1 MESMED
7 SALLRQYCETQS
19 EDAFATLVTR
29 YINLV
34 HSAALRQ
41 LGNPQQAEE
50 VTQAVFILLAKK
62 AGGLRHEK
70 ALSSWLFRTAHLVSK
85 NFVRSEMRRH
95 HREQEAFMQS
105 SSNEPE
111 TNAWQQ
117 MSPLLDNAVAALGEK
132 DRQAILLRFFQKKS
146 LSDVGVAAGIGE
158 EAAKKRVSRALEKL
172 RNYFSKRGVN
182 STTAIIGE
190 NISAYSVQVAPGVL
204 AKTVAAAAVAKGVA
218 SSTSTLTL
226 VKGALKI
233 MAWTKVKT
241 AIVTGVVILA
251 TTVATLVVV
260 DGYWHGIGSRKE
272 RLKLPTGN
280 VTPMITY
287 GYSHNMV
294 VLASDGSLWTWGEE
308 RLGWPVLGLKDPKID
323 HTTRLRRIGDATN
336 WISVAAGDY
345 NCLAIKADGTLWGWG
360 MNLWHQLGDGTTN
373 TQSTPVQSVPG
384 NDWKQAATEGGTS
397 YGLKKGG
404 TLWTWG
410 RSPFG
415 DYRLEDNVDAVQIGI
430 STNWT
435 RIWAGG
441 IQAVGLQSDGSLWFW
456 GGTLTGDNKDNNAI
470 RVPTCVS
477 ADTNWTDVCFG
488 YSTVLGVKA
497 DGTLWSWGKEANFY
511 TQAPDDRSNAIPM
524 QVGTDTD
531 WVSCSSGPG
540 CFYHLLRKKDGSLW
554 AIDASEHRIIK
565 KDGVYQPIKIGQID
579 WQKDIAAFAAGA
591 DDIGV
596 ILTSD
601 GQVWTW
607 GRVIGQFSKADYNG
621 PNGQVYPK
629 PTVITKPWQLTNVVS
644 MD

>member
-1 MESMED
+1 MESMDD
-7 SALLRQYCETQS
+7 SALLRQYYETQS
-19 EDAFATLVTR
+19 EDAFAALVTR

-34 HSAALRQ
+34 HSAAMRQ

-70 ALSSWLFRTAHLVSK
+70 ALSSWLFRTAHLVAK

-105 SSNEPE
+105 SSNEPD
-111 TNAWQQ
+111 TDAWQQ
-117 MSPLLDNAVAALGEK
+117 MSPLLDTAVAALGEK

-146 LSDVGVAAGIGE
+146 LSEVGVASGIGE

-172 RNYFSKRGVN
+172 RSYFAKRGVN

-190 NISAYSVQVAPGVL
+190 NISAHSVQVAPAAL
-204 AKTVAAAAVAKGVA
+204 AKAVAAVAVAKGVA
-218 SSTSTLTL
+218 SSASTLTL

-233 MAWTKVKT
+233 MAWSKAKT
-241 AIVTGVVILA
+241 AIVTSAVILA
-251 TTVATLVVV
+251 TSVASLVVV
-260 DGYWHGIGSRKE
+260 DGFRRGFRTGKE

-280 VTPMITY
+280 LSPMIIY

-323 HTTRLRRIGDATN
+323 HTTKLRRIGSATN
-336 WISVAAGDY
+336 WVSIAVGDY

-373 TQSTPVQSVPG
+373 TRPTPVASIAG

-397 YGLKKGG
+397 YGLKNDG

-410 RSPFG
+410 MSPF
-415 DYRLEDNVDAVQIGI
+415 DSKSTMDNVDAVQVGT

-435 RIWAGG
+435 QIWAGG
-441 IQAVGLQSDGSLWFW
+441 IQAVGLQSDGSLWYW
-456 GGTLTGDNKDNNAI
+456 GSLTGYATNAI
-470 RVPTCVS
+470 PVPTRIS

-488 YSTVLGVKA
+488 YFTVLAIKA
-497 DGTLWSWGKEANFY
+497 DGTLWSWGKDANFY
-511 TQAPDDRSNAIPM
+511 TQAPDARSNAIPM
-524 QVGTDTD
+524 RVGTDSD
-531 WVSCSSGPG
+531 WASCSSATG
-540 CFYHLLRKKDGSLW
+540 CFYHLLRKTDGTLW
-554 AIDASEHRIIK
+554 AIDASEHRMVK
-565 KDGVYQPIKIGQID
+565 KDGAYQPIKVGQID
-579 WQKDIAAFAAGA
+579 WQKDIAAFAAGG

-596 ILTSD
+596 ILTTD

-607 GRVIGQFSKADYNG
+607 GRVIGQFSKADYQG
-621 PNGQVYPK
+621 PNGQGQAYPK
-629 PTVITKPWQLTNVVS
+629 PTVATKPWLLTNVMS
-644 MD
+644 ME